1 MIVYGLG
8 SQRIHHHFSPPFG
21 SEDFFGSLFPSIGL
35 FVAMISKDLALTE
48 LANEKKWQGVNVA
61 VASCCDVPPW
71 AFELLGKFEFGPKKT
86 KMNES
91 WIPGDSIRDLLIP

>member
-1 MIVYGLG
+1 MCY
-8 SQRIHHHFSPPFG
+8 
-21 SEDFFGSLFPSIGL
+21 LFILWSRFI
-35 FVAMISKDLALTE
+35 ALTE
-48 LANEKKWQGVNVA
+48 LANEKKWQGVSVA

-91 WIPGDSIRDLLIP
+91 WTFFKRILLPWFKSPLKNPPFSSFPSRFEYH

>member
-8 SQRIHHHFSPPFG
+8 SQRIHHHFSPPFFT
-21 SEDFFGSLFPSIGL
+21 SEDFFLGHFFPASVF

-91 WIPGDSIRDLLIP
+91 WIPGDSIRDQT